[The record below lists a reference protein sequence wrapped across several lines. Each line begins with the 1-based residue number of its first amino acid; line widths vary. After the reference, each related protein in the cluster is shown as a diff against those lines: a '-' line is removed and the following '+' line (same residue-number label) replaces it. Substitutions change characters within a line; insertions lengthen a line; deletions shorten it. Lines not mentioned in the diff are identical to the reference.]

1 MNNGGIRCIN
11 IRKLIFKYVNV
22 YSQTNEEMF
31 LDREIYYA
39 RTAPLQSEKFIVK
52 KQKKLTK
59 HSKNSEM
66 EVRTR

>member
-1 MNNGGIRCIN
+1 
-11 IRKLIFKYVNV
+11 
-22 YSQTNEEMF
+22 MF
-31 LDREIYYA
+31 LDREIYYV

-59 HSKNSEM
+59 HSKNSGM